1 MAHIKSNNEKLKQI
15 LRGVY
20 QPEMEKISNDV
31 GPQKKVIV
39 LAGPTC
45 VGKTAL
51 SLKIASELG
60 GEIVNADSMQ
70 VYRGLDV
77 GTAKVTLAER
87 QNVAHHLI
95 DIRDVAESFTAVDF
109 YHEAQLA
116 CDSILARNKVP
127 IITGGTGFYLH
138 VLLYGPPKGPPSDPE
153 LRKKL
158 ENEMEKFSPEAM
170 YDRLEKLDPEYA
182 ASITSHDRV
191 KIIRAFEIISL
202 TQKKVSDFPWNQKG
216 DPLGYNFSCWFLF
229 RARENLYSRI
239 NERCDTMLK
248 EGLVDEVVNLK
259 KSNFQENRS
268 ASQAI
273 GYRQCLEYLQ
283 TEQTDEDYEHFK
295 EQFKRATRRY
305 AKRQF
310 TWFRKEPEFKWLDLD
325 LHDPEIAADLI
336 IKDYISQDP
345 KN

>member
-1 MAHIKSNNEKLKQI
+1 MAYIKSNNEKLKQI

-20 QPEMEKISNDV
+20 QPELEKVSSDTS
-31 GPQKKVIV
+31 PQKKVIV

-51 SLKIASELG
+51 SLKIASEVG

-70 VYRGLDV
+70 VYRGLDI
-77 GTAKVTLAER
+77 GTAKATLAER
-87 QNVAHHLI
+87 QQIPHHLI
-95 DIRDVAESFTAVDF
+95 DIRDTHEPFTAVDF

-116 CDSILARNKVP
+116 CDSILSRNKVP

-138 VLLYGPPKGPPSDPE
+138 VLLYGPPQGPPSDVE
-153 LRKKL
+153 LRKGL

-170 YDRLEKLDPEYA
+170 YDRLQKIDPEYA
-182 ASITSHDRV
+182 QSITSHDKV
-191 KIIRAFEIISL
+191 KIIRALEIISL
-202 TQKKVSDFPWNQKG
+202 TKKKVSDFAWNQKTE
-216 DPLGYNFSCWFLF
+216 PLGYNFRCWFLF
-229 RARENLYSRI
+229 RARENLYNRI
-239 NERCDTMLK
+239 NQRCEEMLK
-248 EGLVDEVVNLK
+248 EGLVDEVATLK
-259 KSNFQENRS
+259 KADLKDNKS
-268 ASQAI
+268 ASHAI
-273 GYRQCLEYLQ
+273 GYRQCLEYFE
-283 TEQTDEDYEHFK
+283 TEQSDADYQQFK

-325 LHDPEIAADLI
+325 LHDHEIAADLI
-336 IKDYISQDP
+336 LKDYSSQDP